1 VENEFAK
8 LGVDAG
14 SVILVYNKV
23 DKLTDEE
30 IKELKSY
37 PYDTCYIGA
46 KTGKNIVQLK
56 QMIKEKLNNQY

>member
-1 VENEFAK
+1 M
-8 LGVDAG
+8 
-14 SVILVYNKV
+14 

-30 IKELKSY
+30 VKELTHY

-46 KTGKNIVQLK
+46 KSGKNIVQLK